1 MQLVTL
7 TSDWGYSDHYIGAV
21 KAKLYSIINDC
32 IVVDIS
38 HDINKFDLMQ
48 GAFIVKHAC
57 LNFPKGTIH
66 IIDVDCTESSANK
79 YQHVVIEYNEQ
90 YFICTDNGLPSIVF
104 EGLNP
109 TKIIGITNT
118 YQDSSYY
125 TFSAFDLFCKVAAI
139 ISYNTNIDE
148 LGFQIP
154 EFIKKNILN
163 PIIYDDSI
171 LCTVF
176 HVDSYGNVFLNLT
189 IDEFLKRI
197 GNNGFLIEVE
207 NNRVDKISKSYDD
220 VRINAPLLTVS
231 SSGNLE
237 LAINKS
243 NASELLGLK
252 IGTSLIIKITKKL
265 SRK

>member
-1 MQLVTL
+1 
-7 TSDWGYSDHYIGAV
+7 
-21 KAKLYSIINDC
+21 
-32 IVVDIS
+32 
-38 HDINKFDLMQ
+38 
-48 GAFIVKHAC
+48 
-57 LNFPKGTIH
+57 
-66 IIDVDCTESSANK
+66 
-79 YQHVVIEYNEQ
+79 
-90 YFICTDNGLPSIVF
+90 
-104 EGLNP
+104 
-109 TKIIGITNT
+109 
-118 YQDSSYY
+118 
-125 TFSAFDLFCKVAAI
+125 
-139 ISYNTNIDE
+139 
-148 LGFQIP
+148 IP